1 MLLRPIGHRVLTAF
15 HDEGARQA
23 TEGLFG
29 RKLVCVGVIPI
40 RACAALWQLEGIG
53 EALPRFHGVVWVA
66 ILLRWH
72 GQAMPMHGGFL
83 FQLIGE
89 VNADFIAFVHHDL
102 WATQHAVVQ
111 PKFRF
116 QPFGQLEA
124 VFFRD

>member
-1 MLLRPIGHRVLTAF
+1 M
-15 HDEGARQA
+15 
-23 TEGLFG
+23 
-29 RKLVCVGVIPI
+29 GVIPI

-111 PKFRF
+111 PELRF